1 MSSPAPEPSSAELKR
16 VRNRLLDLYIAITLL
31 MLIGILVLIV
41 YAVRLGP
48 LTSPGAEQS
57 FGYAVALMFLMAG
70 VIFHMVDRVYRS
82 WPFGRRVRPAWP
94 GYVTV
99 EGEIRFFKILI
110 VVAAG
115 AAIAY
120 ILGGLIA

>member
-1 MSSPAPEPSSAELKR
+1 MSSPSPAEVR
-16 VRNRLLDLYIAITLL
+16 RFRNRLLDIYTAVTVL
-31 MLIGILVLIV
+31 MLLGIVVPIV
-41 YAVRLGP
+41 YAIRLGP

-57 FGYAVALMFLMAG
+57 FGYAVALMFVMGA
-70 VIFHMVDRVYRS
+70 VIFHVVDRTYRV
-82 WPFGRRVRPAWP
+82 WPLGRRIQPAWP

-99 EGEIRFFKILI
+99 ESEIRFFKILI
-110 VVAAG
+110 VVAAA

>member
-1 MSSPAPEPSSAELKR
+1 MSSPPTTLEVLR
-16 VRNRLLDLYIAITLL
+16 LRNRTLDLYIAVAAL
-31 MLIGILVLIV
+31 MLLGIGVLIG

-57 FGYAVALMFLMAG
+57 FGYALALMFLMGA
-70 VIFHMVDRVYRS
+70 VIFHLVDRIYRV
-82 WPFGRRVRPAWP
+82 WPFGRRVHPAWP

-120 ILGGLIA
+120 VLGGLIA

>member
-1 MSSPAPEPSSAELKR
+1 LSSPPTTPEILR
-16 VRNRLLDLYIAITLL
+16 LRNRLLDLYISVAVL
-31 MLIGILVLIV
+31 MLLGIGVLIV
-41 YAVRLGP
+41 YSVELGP

-57 FGYAVALMFLMAG
+57 FGYALAIMFLMGA
-70 VIFHMVDRVYRS
+70 VILHLVDRIYRV
-82 WPFGRRVRPAWP
+82 WPFGRRVRPSWP

-99 EGEIRFFKILI
+99 EGEVRLFKILI

-120 ILGGLIA
+120 VLGGLIA

>member
-1 MSSPAPEPSSAELKR
+1 MSSPPTPAEVR
-16 VRNRLLDLYIAITLL
+16 RARNRLLDLYSAVTVL
-31 MLIGILVLIV
+31 MLLGIAVLIV
-41 YAVRLGP
+41 YAIQLGP

-57 FGYAVALMFLMAG
+57 FGYAVALMFLMGA
-70 VIFHMVDRVYRS
+70 VVFHLVDRMYRT
-82 WPFGRRVRPAWP
+82 WPLGRRIRPSWP

-99 EGEIRFFKILI
+99 ASEVRFFKILI

-120 ILGGLIA
+120 VLGGLIA